1 MTTQPPSR
9 LSRRLGLQDAVVIG
23 LGSMLGTGVFVV
35 FAPAAARAGSW
46 LLVSLVIA
54 AVVAFANAMSTA
66 RLAALYPESGGAYVY
81 GRERLTPTVGA
92 LAGYAFVAGK
102 IASASA
108 AALAVGAYAWP
119 ERARAVA
126 IGAVVLATALDLSG
140 VSRTVRVTRVL
151 VAVLLTV
158 LAVVVAVA
166 LLSPEQ
172 QSLELADPPDGVAG
186 VLGAAALLFFAFA
199 GYARIATLGE
209 EVRDPAR
216 TIPRAVPI
224 ALAIALLVYAA
235 VALACL
241 VVLGPDRLA
250 ASTIPLADVVDA
262 AGRAGLVPLV
272 KAAAAVAAFAV
283 LLNLVVGTGRT
294 VFAMAA
300 QRDLPTALAVV
311 DERRSVPWRAE
322 LLVGIVVLLVVFF
335 GGLVGAVSFS
345 AFTIL
350 IYYVVA
356 NSAALTLE
364 KAERPEPRALAIV
377 GLVGCLAL
385 AFSLPWQIV
394 VGGLALLGGLLLLR
408 KGLTV

>member
-54 AVVAFANAMSTA
+54 ATVAFANAMSTA
-66 RLAALYPESGGAYVY
+66 RLAALYPHSGGAYVY
-81 GRERLTPTVGA
+81 GRERLTPTIGA

-102 IASASA
+102 IASAAA
-108 AALAVGAYAWP
+108 AALAVGAYGWP
-119 ERARAVA
+119 ERARVVA

-151 VAVLLTV
+151 VAVLLSV

-166 LLSPEQ
+166 LLSPER
-172 QSLELADPPDGVAG
+172 QSLDLADAPDGVVG

-199 GYARIATLGE
+199 GYARIATLGG

-224 ALAIALLVYAA
+224 ALAITLLVYAA
-235 VALACL
+235 VAVACL
-241 VVLGPDRLA
+241 VVLGPERLA
-250 ASTIPLADVVDA
+250 ASTIPLVDVVVE
-262 AGRAGLVPLV
+262 AGRAGLVPFV
-272 KAAAAVAAFAV
+272 KVAAAVAAFAV
-283 LLNLVVGTGRT
+283 LLNLVVGIGRS

-300 QRDLPTALAVV
+300 QRDLPNALAVV
-311 DERRSVPWRAE
+311 DQRRSVPWRAE
-322 LLVGIVVLLVVFF
+322 LLVGITVLMVVSF

-350 IYYVVA
+350 VYYAIA
-356 NSAALTLE
+356 NSAALTL
-364 KAERPEPRALAIV
+364 ARTERPEPRALAII
-377 GLVGCLAL
+377 GLLGCLTL
-385 AFSLPWQIV
+385 AFSLPWQTII
-394 VGGLALLGGLLLLR
+394 GGMAVLATLLLIR
-408 KGLTV
+408 RAVQ

>member
-1 MTTQPPSR
+1 MRPSR
-9 LSRRLGLQDAVVIG
+9 S
-23 LGSMLGTGVFVV
+23 
-35 FAPAAARAGSW
+35 PAS
-46 LLVSLVIA
+46 SC
-54 AVVAFANAMSTA
+54 S
-66 RLAALYPESGGAYVY
+66 
-81 GRERLTPTVGA
+81 
-92 LAGYAFVAGK
+92 
-102 IASASA
+102 
-108 AALAVGAYAWP
+108 
-119 ERARAVA
+119 
-126 IGAVVLATALDLSG
+126 
-140 VSRTVRVTRVL
+140 
-151 VAVLLTV
+151 
-158 LAVVVAVA
+158 
-166 LLSPEQ
+166 
-172 QSLELADPPDGVAG
+172 
-186 VLGAAALLFFAFA
+186 
-199 GYARIATLGE
+199 
-209 EVRDPAR
+209 AR
-216 TIPRAVPI
+216 TGWPRRPS
-224 ALAIALLVYAA
+224 
-235 VALACL
+235 
-241 VVLGPDRLA
+241 R
-250 ASTIPLADVVDA
+250 LADVVDA